1 MSKPV
6 SSARPLSGGVVLF
19 ALLAFF
25 TVVFGVNLT
34 MMTLAIKTL
43 PGTEVDSAYSASI
56 GYGHEIAAARDQA
69 QRDWRVDARVER
81 QPDGLATLRVEARDR
96 NGAPLAGLTFSGR
109 LERPADK
116 RADKDV
122 VLAEIGDGVYRGNAA
137 GVSPGQWDLVIE
149 GDSTGNRVFLSKNR
163 LVLN

>member
-6 SSARPLSGGVVLF
+6 TSPRPLTGGVVL
-19 ALLAFF
+19 ASLLAFF
-25 TVVFGVNLT
+25 AVVLGVNMT
-34 MMTLAIKTL
+34 MMLLAIETL

-56 GYGHEIAAARDQA
+56 RYSNEIAAARDQA
-69 QRDWRVDARVER
+69 QRDWRVNARVER
-81 QPDGLATLRVEARDR
+81 QPDGSASLRVEARDR

-116 RADKDV
+116 RADKEV
-122 VLAEIGDGVYRGNAA
+122 ILAEIGDGVYRGNAV

-149 GDSTGNRVFLSKNR
+149 GDSTGNRMFLSKNR